1 MADSSYH
8 LHYARPLLWVVLEL
22 FEKAMIKLKPTFA
35 SLCLA
40 GLICGQNTFGAG
52 QPLVTSWN
60 SGTPAAASGGT
71 LGFSFTVGNTPIS
84 VSQLGILTNTFNG
97 AGNVVVD
104 LWDTS
109 GNVLASSSLSGAG
122 ASTVGAFEYNTIVPV
137 TLNANTTY
145 VIAETLPLF
154 ANDYYIVRVSS
165 TVMGAGITFGQAE
178 WSSSG
183 FPTTDAAANGQYIG
197 PNAVYNLV
205 PEPAALSLCG
215 LAAISFGLF
224 GRRRVSVLRCGDT

>member
-1 MADSSYH
+1 M
-8 LHYARPLLWVVLEL
+8 WVVLEI
-22 FEKAMIKLKPTFA
+22 FEKAMFKLKPTFA

-52 QPLVTSWN
+52 QALVTSWS
-60 SGTPAAASGGT
+60 SGTPAAANGGT

-104 LWDTS
+104 IWDTS
-109 GNVLASSSLSGAG
+109 GDVLASSSLSGTG
-122 ASTVGAFEYNTIVPV
+122 ASTVGEFEYNTIVPV

-145 VIAETLPLF
+145 VIAETLPTF
-154 ANDYYIVRVSS
+154 ANDYFITRVSS
-165 TVMGAGITFGQAE
+165 TVMGAGTTFGQAE
-178 WSSSG
+178 FSASG
-183 FPTTDAAANGQYIG
+183 FPTTDEAADGQYIG
-197 PNAVYNLV
+197 PNAVYALV

-224 GRRRVSVLRCGDT
+224 GRPRVPGLRRR

>member
-1 MADSSYH
+1 
-8 LHYARPLLWVVLEL
+8 
-22 FEKAMIKLKPTFA
+22 MIKLKPTFA
-35 SLCLA
+35 RLCLA

-52 QPLVTSWN
+52 QTLVSSWS

-104 LWDTS
+104 IWDTN
-109 GNVLASSSLSGAG
+109 GNVLASSSLSRTG
-122 ASTVGAFEYNTIVPV
+122 ASTLGQFEYNTIVPV

-145 VIAETLPLF
+145 VIAETLPTL
-154 ANDYYIVRVSS
+154 ANDYYICRVSS
-165 TVMGAGITFGQAE
+165 TLIGAGITFGQAE
-178 WSSSG
+178 FSSSG
-183 FPTTDAAANGQYIG
+183 FPTTDEAANGKYIG
-197 PNAVYNLV
+197 PNAVYALV
-205 PEPAALSLCG
+205 PEPAALSLCA

-224 GRRRVSVLRCGDT
+224 GRPRGFRSAPACW